1 MKYTR
6 YDLKKKNN
14 NFMFFIIVI
23 VAILILAFVS
33 GTILSNIFIKG
44 DDQAKKSTP
53 KENQGKVVQ
62 KKEESPNN
70 KEADQKISDITSFT
84 VIQCGV
90 FTNKD
95 NAEGLK
101 VELSKLGKAFFVEDG
116 NKIKVILGIY
126 SEKEALNVI
135 NNLEADG
142 KEYSRKNFKPELKDS
157 CDMQIC
163 EMIDANLQI
172 IHKLYDDK
180 VKSVQ
185 TKQIKEWAANLK
197 EVDKN
202 SSNYK
207 LLLEIKDNIN
217 KLPKEISK
225 SDIEKQNIFIY
236 NVLNQIK

>member
-14 NFMFFIIVI
+14 NFMVFIIVI
-23 VAILILAFVS
+23 AVILILAFVC
-33 GTILSNIFIKG
+33 GTILSDIFLKR
-44 DDQAKKSTP
+44 DNKSKKSTQ
-53 KENQGKVVQ
+53 EGNQSKVID
-62 KKEESPNN
+62 KKEENPNN
-70 KEADQKISDITSFT
+70 KESEYTISDITSFSA
-84 VIQCGV
+84 IQCGV

-95 NAEGLK
+95 NAQGLK
-101 VELSKLGKAFFVEDG
+101 VELSEFGKSFFVEDG

-126 SEKEALNVI
+126 SEKEALTVI
-135 NNLEADG
+135 KKLENDG
-142 KEYSRKNFKPELKDS
+142 KEYSRKNFKSELKDS

-163 EMIDANLQI
+163 EMVDANLQI

-180 VKSVQ
+180 VKSVH

-207 LLLEIKDNIN
+207 VLLQIKDNIN
-217 KLPKEISK
+217 KLPEEISK
-225 SDIEKQNIFIY
+225 NDIEKQNIFIY
-236 NVLNQIK
+236 HVLNQLK

>member
-14 NFMFFIIVI
+14 NFMFFIIVT

-44 DDQAKKSTP
+44 DNQAKKSTP
-53 KENQGKVVQ
+53 KENQGKVIE
-62 KKEESPNN
+62 KKEESSNN
-70 KEADQKISDITSFT
+70 KETEQKISDITSFSA
-84 VIQCGV
+84 IQCGA

-95 NAEGLK
+95 NAQGLK
-101 VELSKLGKAFFVEDG
+101 MELYKFGKAFFVEDG

-135 NNLEADG
+135 KNLEADG
-142 KEYSRKNFKPELKDS
+142 REYSRKNFKPELKDS

-217 KLPKEISK
+217 KLPEEISK
-225 SDIEKQNIFIY
+225 NDIEKHNIFIY

>member
-23 VAILILAFVS
+23 VTILILAFIS

-44 DDQAKKSTP
+44 DNQAKKSTSN
-53 KENQGKVVQ
+53 KNNGNIIE
-62 KKEESPNN
+62 KKEDSLNN
-70 KEADQKISDITSFT
+70 KETEQKISDINSFSA
-84 VIQCGV
+84 IQCGV

-95 NAEGLK
+95 NAEVLK
-101 VELSKLGKAFFVEDG
+101 TELSKFGKAFLVEDG

-126 SEKEALNVI
+126 SEKEALDVI
-135 NNLEADG
+135 KRLEADG

-157 CDMQIC
+157 CDVQIC
-163 EMIDANLQI
+163 EIIDANLQI

-202 SSNYK
+202 GSNYK

-225 SDIEKQNIFIY
+225 NDIDKQNIFIY

>member
-23 VAILILAFVS
+23 VTILILAFVS

-44 DDQAKKSTP
+44 DNQAKKNTP
-53 KENQGKVVQ
+53 NQNNGNTIE
-62 KKEESPNN
+62 KKEGSLNN
-70 KEADQKISDITSFT
+70 KETEQKISDITSFSA
-84 VIQCGV
+84 IQCGV

-95 NAEGLK
+95 NAEVLK
-101 VELSKLGKAFFVEDG
+101 MELSKFGKAFLVEDG
-116 NKIKVILGIY
+116 NRVKVILGIY

-135 NNLEADG
+135 KKLEADG
-142 KEYSRKNFKPELKDS
+142 KEYSRKNFKSELKDS

-185 TKQIKEWAANLK
+185 TKQMKEWAANLK

-225 SDIEKQNIFIY
+225 NDVEKQNIFIY